1 MAPGYSHVAPRGP
14 QRNPGQRAP
23 WGAQNVDHQ
32 GQFGPCIFWK
42 LRLRLCVSLYTME
55 AIKGVLL
62 ELLEAS
68 DADNICYFADM
79 LGVIV
84 TVCLLLR
91 DGVCS
96 SAVEGQG
103 R

>member
-1 MAPGYSHVAPRGP
+1 
-14 QRNPGQRAP
+14 
-23 WGAQNVDHQ
+23 
-32 GQFGPCIFWK
+32 
-42 LRLRLCVSLYTME
+42 ME